1 MNWYDINQFKSLE
14 TRLKKLGY
22 IMLQSKWSNS
32 GEYRI
37 GIYPDD
43 DRNPILSRDAEI
55 FAGTTDEILC
65 WVMGIE
71 HRNVYLSV
79 LGATSEE
86 KIKKL
91 EEKFVRKKAHEATI
105 RLIKN
110 PKENLSEDDKEFMK
124 MANK

>member
-1 MNWYDINQFKSLE
+1 MNWHDINQLKALE

-22 IMLQSKWSNS
+22 IMHQSKWSNY

-43 DRNPILSRDAEI
+43 DANPILSRDAEI

-65 WVMGIE
+65 WVQGIE
-71 HRNVYLSV
+71 HRNMYLFI
-79 LGATSEE
+79 LKATNET

-91 EEKFVRKKAHEATI
+91 EEKYVKKKAHEAAI

-110 PKENLSEDDKEFMK
+110 PKQKLSEEDKDYMK
-124 MANK
+124 MAAK